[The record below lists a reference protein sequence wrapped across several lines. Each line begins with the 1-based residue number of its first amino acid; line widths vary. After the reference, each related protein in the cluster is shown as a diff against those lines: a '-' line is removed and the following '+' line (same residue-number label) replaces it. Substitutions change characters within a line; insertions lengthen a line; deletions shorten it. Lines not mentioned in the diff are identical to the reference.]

1 MMWKLAADIQ
11 TADML
16 HLPRPEAEYHNEL
29 TQPTHEQKEMVQQ
42 LGKRADAVRS
52 GSVAPYED
60 NMLSITN
67 DGRKLA
73 LDQRLADPALPDVP
87 ESKLNRVVENVYD
100 IWQRTTQDKGTQLIF
115 CDLATPSGKGQ
126 RQNSFCA
133 YDDIRDKLIA
143 RGVPAEEIAFIHD
156 ADTTPKK
163 RTLRQQMNAGKIRIL
178 IGSTGKMGAGFNVQK
193 RLVAEHEVDC
203 PWRPRDVEQR
213 EGRILRQGNTNPKVD
228 IYRYATEGTFDSYNW
243 QTVENKQKFIA
254 QVMTSKNPARTCED
268 VDATALSYAEIK
280 ALAAGDPQIKER
292 MELEVEVNKLSVL
305 RSAYQNEIFRLQDDV
320 RVNLP
325 HEISKKELLLTALQ
339 HDTRTFAANH
349 AQSVGDTF
357 RVEISGRTY
366 TNKEEAGRA
375 LMDRLAYEAGKI
387 QVGSDEALGWD
398 SSLEVGQYCGFSLR
412 VTRDPLQNIK
422 LWVQGKTKREVDA
435 GSTPQGVMQRLGNA
449 LASFEPNIYSCE
461 KSISRLKD
469 QLASAKV
476 EVEKPWPQED
486 EYQIKVARLNE
497 LNFLLSKKDDQP
509 QIGLEQPQPELA

>member
-1 MMWKLAADIQ
+1 MGLEWRF
-11 TADML
+11 L
-16 HLPRPEAEYHNEL
+16 H
-29 TQPTHEQKEMVQQ
+29 
-42 LGKRADAVRS
+42 
-52 GSVAPYED
+52 
-60 NMLSITN
+60 
-67 DGRKLA
+67 KLA
-73 LDQRLADPALPDVP
+73 LDQRLADSALPDVP

-100 IWQRTTQDKGTQLIF
+100 IWQRTTPDKGTQLIF

-193 RLVAEHEVDC
+193 RLAAEHEVDC

-254 QVMTSKNPARTCED
+254 QVMTSKSPARTCED
-268 VDATALSYAEIK
+268 IDAAALSYAEIK

-305 RSAYQNEIFRLQDDV
+305 RSAYQNERFRLQDDV

-325 HEISKKELLLTALQ
+325 NEITKKEFMLAALKR
-339 HDTRTFAANH
+339 DAETFAANH
-349 AQSVGDTF
+349 AQNVGDTF
-357 RVEISGRTY
+357 RMEVSGQTY

-375 LMDRLAYEAGKI
+375 LLDRLAYEAGKI
-387 QVGSDEALGWD
+387 QVGSDEALRWD

-422 LWVQGKTKREVDA
+422 LWVQGKTKREVDT
-435 GSTPQGVMQRLGNA
+435 GSTPQGIMQRLGNA
-449 LASFEPNIYSCE
+449 LASFEPNISSCE

-476 EVEKPWPQED
+476 EAEKLWPQED

-509 QIGLEQPQPELA
+509 RQTELTISEPQLVP